1 MYARSILTP
10 NKMKRYLRQILLFLM
25 LVGCSKNN
33 PISPVKKDI
42 REVVFASGIMEM
54 DNEYV
59 ISAKV
64 DGILT
69 RFNAKEG
76 DRVEI
81 NQIIA
86 ELDSDVPN
94 GQLNEL
100 QIQLEDSKKN
110 ARPNSPQLM
119 NLQNQIAQAEEQYT
133 FDKQQYLIYKELL
146 SKKSVSQVDYQKKKL
161 QYEISNSN
169 LKALNENYKDL
180 KNSLQLSAERY
191 EAQLGTQE
199 AVLKDYS
206 LKTEDNGIVLN
217 VFKKQGELV
226 RRGEEILKMG
236 NGDYIIKL
244 FVSEEDITK
253 IRLDQNVIVS
263 INIYL
268 GKTFSAKVSKI
279 YPGFNEAEQ
288 SYIIEARFIE
298 LPEQLFSGTQL
309 QANIETTK
317 REDILLVPSTY
328 VYNNTVRLENGQDQ
342 LIETGFSNDE
352 WTEVISGITENDRII
367 RQ

>member
-1 MYARSILTP
+1 
-10 NKMKRYLRQILLFLM
+10 MKRQLSYILLVLT
-25 LVGCSKNN
+25 LVGCNKNDA
-33 PISPVKKDI
+33 ISPVKKDI

-54 DNEYV
+54 ENEYI

-69 RFNAKEG
+69 HFNAREG
-76 DRVEI
+76 DRVVSA
-81 NQIIA
+81 QTIA
-86 ELDSDVPN
+86 ELDSDVPT

-110 ARPNSPQLM
+110 AMPTSPQLQ
-119 NLQNQIAQAEEQYT
+119 NLQNQIAQAEDQYA
-133 FDKQQYLIYKELL
+133 FDKQQYAIYKELW
-146 SKKSVSQVDYQKKKL
+146 SKKSVSQLDFEKKKL
-161 QYEISNSN
+161 QYEISKKS
-169 LKALNENYKDL
+169 LQALNENYQDL
-180 KNSLQLSAERY
+180 WNSLQLNVQRY
-191 EAQLGTQE
+191 QAQLTTQQ

-206 LKTEDNGIVLN
+206 IKTEDEGIILN

-253 IRLDQNVIVS
+253 VRLNQKVLVS
-263 INIYL
+263 INTYL
-268 GKTFSAKVSKI
+268 GKTYEAKVSKI
-279 YPGFNEAEQ
+279 HPGFNETEQ
-288 SYIIEARFIE
+288 SYIIEAKFIE

-309 QANIETTK
+309 QANIETTT
-317 REDILLVPSTY
+317 REDVLLIPNDY
-328 VYNNTVRLENGQDQ
+328 VLNNTVKLKNGKDKS
-342 LIETGFSNDE
+342 IETGFSNSD
-352 WTEVISGITENDRII
+352 WTEVKSGITENDQII